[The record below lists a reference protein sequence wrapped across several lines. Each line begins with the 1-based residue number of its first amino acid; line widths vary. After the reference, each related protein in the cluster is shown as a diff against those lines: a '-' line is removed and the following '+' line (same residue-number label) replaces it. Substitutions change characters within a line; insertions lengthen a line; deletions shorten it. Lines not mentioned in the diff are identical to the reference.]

1 MRCSWRRSRTQPGAP
16 RTRSRPR
23 WRPGREAPPPR
34 VVALGTASPSWFQAP
49 GPLASLRG
57 AGPHHRCTPCGTT
70 LRSWCR
76 PRKAT
81 SPDGS
86 CAWRPVCSEKAAF
99 LHPLPQGGSYR
110 RDSGA
115 WHVHGPGHPLKSPV
129 PHTWVACMTLENAGC
144 HQNRTC
150 SPGGDSSHLSSWP
163 RGTPCPQGP
172 RSMIPGVRSTAGPAC
187 LLTAAQ
193 VPAQPARSAPPSPF
207 QPAPASRLQLSIQCN
222 TYL

>member
-1 MRCSWRRSRTQPGAP
+1 MRCRWRLRGRSPMRCSWRRNRTQPGAP

-23 WRPGREAPPPR
+23 WRPGREAPPPC
-34 VVALGTASPSWFQAP
+34 VVALGTASASWFQAP

-99 LHPLPQGGSYR
+99 LHPLPQGGFYR
-110 RDSGA
+110 RDCC
-115 WHVHGPGHPLKSPV
+115 L
-129 PHTWVACMTLENAGC
+129 AC
-144 HQNRTC
+144 
-150 SPGGDSSHLSSWP
+150 PWP
-163 RGTPCPQGP
+163 R
-172 RSMIPGVRSTAGPAC
+172 
-187 LLTAAQ
+187 
-193 VPAQPARSAPPSPF
+193 PSLEVTC
-207 QPAPASRLQLSIQCN
+207 A
-222 TYL
+222 TYLGGLYDVGERGAAIKIVLAAREVTSVTYRHGHGKPHVLRVRGP

>member
-129 PHTWVACMTLENAGC
+129 PHIGVARDLWPPQPWRRRGC
-144 HQNRTC
+144 WSSHTGSQ
-150 SPGGDSSHLSSWP
+150 GGDSSHLSSWP
-163 RGTPCPQGP
+163 QGAPCPQGQRP
-172 RSMIPGVRSTAGPAC
+172 M
-187 LLTAAQ
+187 
-193 VPAQPARSAPPSPF
+193 VPEA
-207 QPAPASRLQLSIQCN
+207 
-222 TYL
+222 